1 VIADVRARDVGTTL
15 RLMPRTL
22 WWLGFVA
29 LAVTL
34 GGCSSLGPDT
44 SGAAGAAEA
53 FHVATADGD
62 GSAACSR
69 LSVRVAEE
77 LAQSAGAPCEQAV
90 LAADVPDA
98 AQVRDVQVWG
108 GRGLVVLDHDVV
120 FVAEFDSG
128 WRVTAAGCS
137 ARKDRPYDCAVKS

>member
-1 VIADVRARDVGTTL
+1 MIVQHAGAQGPHYLSTMSRRL
-15 RLMPRTL
+15 RLL
-22 WWLGFVA
+22 GWLA
-29 LAVTL
+29 LAGTL

-44 SGAAGAAEA
+44 AGAAGAAQA
-53 FHVATADGD
+53 FHVATARGD

-77 LAQSAGAPCEQAV
+77 LEHSARTPCEQAV

-98 AQVRDVQVWG
+98 SQVRDVQVWG

-120 FVAEFDSG
+120 FVAEFDAG

-137 ARKDRPYDCAVKS
+137 ARKDRPYDCTLKG